1 MTVAA
6 NGYLTPGAPG
16 GVFTVGALTLEQG
29 STAQFSL
36 GAPGADFGTPGAGH
50 SVSVLGDLTLN
61 GAHLDILNGGGYGPG
76 LYRLFDYTGALTTT
90 NGGITSTV
98 AGQTIQT
105 LSAAKQINLINT
117 AGMPLAFWNA
127 DGLASPTQM
136 GGGSGAWSATNP
148 NWSNFNGSATG
159 ARYPA
164 DAFSIFGGAA
174 GTVTIDNTAGA
185 VLAQGMQFAS
195 DGYRLN
201 GDPLTLVA
209 PAAGQLSEVR
219 VGDGGATSAS
229 WTTTIDNVLTG
240 NGLNKTGTGTL
251 VLNGANT
258 YTQDTRLSAG
268 TLSVSSDANLG
279 AASSGL
285 DFQGGTLRVTGT
297 AMQGTPRMITWARP
311 AAVSTS
317 PTRATPSPCR
327 KRCPAAAA

>member
-148 NWSNFNGSATG
+148 N
-159 ARYPA
+159 
-164 DAFSIFGGAA
+164 
-174 GTVTIDNTAGA
+174 
-185 VLAQGMQFAS
+185 
-195 DGYRLN
+195 
-201 GDPLTLVA
+201 
-209 PAAGQLSEVR
+209 
-219 VGDGGATSAS
+219 GATS
-229 WTTTIDNVLTG
+229 
-240 NGLNKTGTGTL
+240 
-251 VLNGANT
+251 
-258 YTQDTRLSAG
+258 
-268 TLSVSSDANLG
+268 
-279 AASSGL
+279 
-285 DFQGGTLRVTGT
+285 T
-297 AMQGTPRMITWARP
+297 AARP
-311 AAVSTS
+311 A
-317 PTRATPSPCR
+317 RAIPPTPSPSSAAPPAPSR
-327 KRCPAAAA
+327 STTPPARCWPRACSSPATATA